1 MWTKCVAV
9 GPLAGAPGIE
19 PGNGGIK
26 IRCLT
31 AWLRPNRDCLLRV
44 TPWGF
49 KARKPEPDRRT
60 RSERLGECSHVRAL
74 RSIEG
79 HLVGDGDARC
89 NARFEER
96 DVQRGSPPKHR
107 DRLEATASSALHLG
121 RGGLPSAGALVIHSC
136 PQPSIASRG
145 WFDTP
150 LGPMPMGS
158 RDLVLESGAPTRV
171 MAQGRH
177 RGPARGWW
185 RSCQLPGALRAKVM
199 DKPAL
204 FPALPSTSR
213 RNGNAC
219 PKAPSCDFITRVPRL
234 GQNLPKISL
243 QMCPAAIGP
252 FFQSA
257 AKVSRRIEHPL
268 RLRDGNSGRLSA
280 TRS

>member
-1 MWTKCVAV
+1 MRRPRSGNENRNRRAKSLKR
-9 GPLAGAPGIE
+9 LAGAPGIE

-150 LGPMPMGS
+150 WAQCRWEAATSCWKAERRPGS
-158 RDLVLESGAPTRV
+158 WRKANTGD
-171 MAQGRH
+171 RH
-177 RGPARGWW
+177 GVGGVHVSFRAR
-185 RSCQLPGALRAKVM
+185 
-199 DKPAL
+199 
-204 FPALPSTSR
+204 
-213 RNGNAC
+213 
-219 PKAPSCDFITRVPRL
+219 
-234 GQNLPKISL
+234 
-243 QMCPAAIGP
+243 
-252 FFQSA
+252 
-257 AKVSRRIEHPL
+257 
-268 RLRDGNSGRLSA
+268 
-280 TRS
+280 